1 MRTSLPGLKAP
12 DDPMP
17 AAVLSLTV
25 TSGMLDAI
33 SFLSLGNVFV
43 GMMTGNVMVVGFALG
58 GAPHLSDPAP
68 LLAVAGF
75 VAGVATAG
83 AAFRVAPGCR
93 RWLFSALAGEISL
106 LAVTTAVA
114 FLAPDSRM
122 GRNACVVLLSTTMG
136 IRCAVIRRIGV
147 PELRATFAFT
157 GALVA
162 LVHDACAGTGAHAS
176 RRFGIIAAMTFGAA
190 VGAATVIQLGL
201 GWSLLAT
208 SLAVAA
214 ITFALRLH
222 PHLNRNDSFFG
233 LDGVGS

>member
-1 MRTSLPGLKAP
+1 M
-12 DDPMP
+12 
-17 AAVLSLTV
+17 
-25 TSGMLDAI
+25 
-33 SFLSLGNVFV
+33 
-43 GMMTGNVMVVGFALG
+43 
-58 GAPHLSDPAP
+58 
-68 LLAVAGF
+68 LAVAGF
-75 VAGVATAG
+75 AAGVATAG

-93 RWLFSALAGEISL
+93 RWLFSALAVEISL

-190 VGAATVIQLGL
+190 VGAATVIRRGVRRGRAEPWSRALDVHAGASVMEVAPGQFRPATARAGGL
-201 GWSLLAT
+201 ASSLLGRLPSSGRPARSQRET
-208 SLAVAA
+208 AVA
-214 ITFALRLH
+214 
-222 PHLNRNDSFFG
+222 S
-233 LDGVGS
+233 V